1 VKQKLPTHI
10 TFGQCDVEMDLPAP
24 EAVEAAAG
32 AAEGADGADSAQGA
46 PATAGKLKSF
56 SMVAYTGG
64 PMDVGFG
71 PVVVDLEGMR
81 VTSKAR
87 PILHQHDPSAV
98 VGHTSS
104 VEVMR
109 SDDGAQLLVSG
120 VISGAGQVAREIAD
134 AAANGF
140 PWQASIGAR
149 VGKWEFVKDGDTAQA
164 NGRTWEG
171 PVHIARGS
179 SLSEVSF
186 VALGADDAT
195 SASIAASAAINQE
208 EAIMPSENTEKP
220 AAQVAAADV
229 VAELRAAAAA
239 ESARIADIRKRCAG
253 NGDIEAQAIAE
264 GWDADRAEL
273 EVLRASR
280 PVVGA
285 PAAHVKSAGIGA
297 DVLTAAVCKT
307 GKLSNVETKFDERTL
322 EAADRAFPRGIGL
335 QELLLEAAAMNGHSV
350 RSIKSDTRGVLQA
363 AFSTLTLPGILSNV
377 ANKYL
382 HASYSAVEQAWR
394 LVAFTRSVSDFKA
407 APSHRLNVNASFDEV
422 TTGILALGSMADE
435 SYTNQAKTYGKLFVV
450 NRQDIINDDLGAL
463 TQVPSQIGRAAGLK
477 LNEVFWAAFMDNATF
492 FTTQR
497 KNYATGAGT
506 VLSVDSLSQAE
517 QLFMDQTDVNGKPI
531 GIMPKVLVVP
541 TALSAKAA
549 VLMSSAELRP
559 ASSAKDVV
567 GNPHQGKFTVAT
579 SAYLGN
585 ASITGNSA
593 TAWYL
598 CAAPA
603 DLPVMEVAFLNGQES
618 PTVETAQ
625 ADFDHLGIQMR
636 GFFDFGVTKL
646 EYRGGVKMLG
656 AAAG

>member
-1 VKQKLPTHI
+1 MKPKLPTHI
-10 TFGQCDVEMDLPAP
+10 TFGHCDVEMDGPAP
-24 EAVEAAAG
+24 VALVASAG
-32 AAEGADGADSAQGA
+32 AAEVADGAEPQPEAT
-46 PATAGKLKSF
+46 ATAGKLKTF

-64 PMDVGFG
+64 QMDVGFG
-71 PVVVDLEGMR
+71 GAVVVDLDGMK

-98 VGHTSS
+98 VGHTSA
-104 VEVMR
+104 VEVLR
-109 SDDGAQLLVSG
+109 SDDGAQLRVAG
-120 VISGAGQVAREIAD
+120 VISGAGQVAREIVD

-149 VGKWEFVKDGDTAQA
+149 VGKWEFVKEGDTAQA
-164 NGRTWEG
+164 NGRTWDG
-171 PVHIARGS
+171 PVYIARGS

-208 EAIMPSENTEKP
+208 EAIMPAENTEKP

-253 NGDIEAQAIAE
+253 NGDIEAKAIAE

-285 PAAHVKSAGIGA
+285 PAAHVKSSGMGA

-350 RSIKSDTRGVLQA
+350 RSVKGDTRGVLQA

-394 LVAFTRSVSDFKA
+394 TIAFTRPVSDFKA

-435 SYTNQAKTYGKLFVV
+435 SYTNQAKTCLLY
-450 NRQDIINDDLGAL
+450 
-463 TQVPSQIGRAAGLK
+463 TSPSPR
-477 LNEVFWAAFMDNATF
+477 DRT
-492 FTTQR
+492 R
-497 KNYATGAGT
+497 
-506 VLSVDSLSQAE
+506 SR
-517 QLFMDQTDVNGKPI
+517 
-531 GIMPKVLVVP
+531 MP
-541 TALSAKAA
+541 
-549 VLMSSAELRP
+549 SSA
-559 ASSAKDVV
+559 
-567 GNPHQGKFTVAT
+567 
-579 SAYLGN
+579 
-585 ASITGNSA
+585 
-593 TAWYL
+593 
-598 CAAPA
+598 
-603 DLPVMEVAFLNGQES
+603 
-618 PTVETAQ
+618 
-625 ADFDHLGIQMR
+625 
-636 GFFDFGVTKL
+636 
-646 EYRGGVKMLG
+646 
-656 AAAG
+656 

>member
-1 VKQKLPTHI
+1 MKPKLPTHI
-10 TFGQCDVEMDLPAP
+10 TFGHCDVDTWAQAP
-24 EAVEAAAG
+24 QVEAAAG
-32 AAEGADGADSAQGA
+32 AAEGADAA
-46 PATAGKLKSF
+46 PPEQAEGSKLKSF

-71 PVVVDLEGMR
+71 GAVVVDLEGMK
-81 VTSKAR
+81 VTRKAR

-98 VGHTSS
+98 VGHTTS
-104 VEVMR
+104 VDVVQAE
-109 SDDGAQLLVSG
+109 DGAHLRVAG
-120 VISGAGQVAREIAD
+120 VISGAGQVAREIVE
-134 AAANGF
+134 AAGNGF

-149 VGKWEFVKDGDTAQA
+149 VGKWEFVKEGDTAQA
-164 NGRTWEG
+164 NGRVWDG
-171 PVHIARGS
+171 PVYIARGS

-195 SASIAASAAINQE
+195 SASIAASAATNQE
-208 EAIMPSENTEKP
+208 EAIMPENTEKP
-220 AAQVAAADV
+220 VAQVAAADV

-253 NGDIEAQAIAE
+253 NGDIEAKAIAE

-285 PAAHVKSAGIGA
+285 PAAHIKASDMNAE
-297 DVLTAAVCKT
+297 VLTAAICKT
-307 GKLSNVETKFDERTL
+307 GKLSTVEREFDDRTL

-335 QELLLEAAAMNGHSV
+335 QEVLLEAAAMNGHSA
-350 RSIKSDTRGVLQA
+350 RSVKGDTRGVLQA
-363 AFSTLTLPGILSNV
+363 AFSTVTLPGVLSNV

-394 LVAFTRSVSDFKA
+394 LIAFTRSVSDFKA
-407 APSHRLNVNASFDEV
+407 APSYRLNVNSNFDEV
-422 TTGILALGSMADE
+422 TTGILQLGSMAEE

-477 LNEVFWAAFMDNATF
+477 LNEVFWTAFMDNAAF
-492 FTTQR
+492 FTTAR
-497 KNYATGAGT
+497 KNYATGVGT
-506 VLSVDSLSQAE
+506 ALSVDSLSQAE
-517 QLFMDQTDVNGKPI
+517 QLFMDQTDANGKPI

-559 ASSAKDVV
+559 VSTAKDVV
-567 GNPHQGKFTVAT
+567 GNPHMGKFSVAT

-585 ASITGNSA
+585 ASIAGNSA
-593 TAWYL
+593 AAWYL

-618 PTVETAQ
+618 PTVETAT

-636 GFFDFGVTKL
+636 GYFDFGVTKL

-656 AAAG
+656 AAS

>member
-1 VKQKLPTHI
+1 MKQKLPTHI
-10 TFGQCDVEMDLPAP
+10 TFGNCDVEMDGPAP
-24 EAVEAAAG
+24 VALEASASNVQV
-32 AAEGADGADSAQGA
+32 ADGAEPQPEA
-46 PATAGKLKSF
+46 PATAGKLKTF

-64 PMDVGFG
+64 QMDVGFG
-71 PVVVDLEGMR
+71 GAVVVDLDGMK
-81 VTSKAR
+81 VTSKPR
-87 PILHQHDPSAV
+87 PILHQHDPFAV
-98 VGHTSS
+98 VGHTSA
-104 VEVMR
+104 VEVLR
-109 SDDGAQLLVSG
+109 SDDGAQLRVAG
-120 VISGAGQVAREIAD
+120 VISGAGQVAREIVD

-149 VGKWEFVKDGDTAQA
+149 VGKWEFVKEGDTAQA
-164 NGRTWEG
+164 NGRSWDG
-171 PVHIARGS
+171 PVYIARGS

-208 EAIMPSENTEKP
+208 EAIMPENTEKP

-253 NGDIEAQAIAE
+253 NGDIEAKAIAE

-307 GKLSNVETKFDERTL
+307 GKLSNVDTKFDERTL

-350 RSIKSDTRGVLQA
+350 RSIKSDMRGVLQA
-363 AFSTLTLPGILSNV
+363 AFSTVTLPGILANV

-382 HASYSAVEQAWR
+382 HASYSAVEQVWR
-394 LVAFTRSVSDFKA
+394 TIAFTRSVSDFKA
-407 APSHRLNVNASFDEV
+407 NPSYRLNVNASFDEV
-422 TTGILALGSMADE
+422 TNGILTLGSMSEE
-435 SYTNQAKTYGKLFVV
+435 SYQTQARTYGKMFVV

-463 TQVPSQIGRAAGLK
+463 TQVPSQIGRSAGLK
-477 LNEVFWAAFMDNATF
+477 LNEVFWASFMNNATF
-492 FTTQR
+492 FTAGR
-497 KNYATGAGT
+497 KNYATGVGT
-506 VLSVDSLSQAE
+506 ALSVDSLSQAE
-517 QLFMDQTDVNGKPI
+517 QLFMDQTDANGAPI

-549 VLMSSAELRP
+549 VLVSSAELRP
-559 ASSAKDVV
+559 TSSSKDVI

-585 ASITGNSA
+585 ASISGNSA
-593 TAWYL
+593 AAWYL

-603 DLPVMEVAFLNGQES
+603 ELPVMEVAFLNGQES

-646 EYRGGVKMLG
+646 DYRGGVKMLG
-656 AAAG
+656 AAS

>member
-1 VKQKLPTHI
+1 MKQKMPTHI
-10 TFGQCDVEMDLPAP
+10 TFGHCDIEMDAQ
-24 EAVEAAAG
+24 AMQVEAAAG
-32 AAEGADGADSAQGA
+32 AAEGADAAA
-46 PATAGKLKSF
+46 PEQAGGSKLKSF

-71 PVVVDLEGMR
+71 GSVVVDLEGMK
-81 VTSKAR
+81 VTRKAR

-98 VGHTSS
+98 VGHTTA
-104 VEVMR
+104 VDVVQAE
-109 SDDGAQLLVSG
+109 DGAHLRVAG
-120 VISGAGQVAREIAD
+120 VISGAGQVAREIVE
-134 AAANGF
+134 AAGNGF

-149 VGKWEFVKDGDTAQA
+149 VGKWEFVKEGDTAQA
-164 NGRTWEG
+164 NGRVWDG
-171 PVHIARGS
+171 PVYIARGS

-208 EAIMPSENTEKP
+208 EAIMPENTEKP

-253 NGDIEAQAIAE
+253 NGDIEAKAIAE

-285 PAAHVKSAGIGA
+285 PAAHIKASDMNAE
-297 DVLTAAVCKT
+297 VLTAAICKT
-307 GKLSNVETKFDERTL
+307 GKLSTVEREFDDRTL

-335 QELLLEAAAMNGHSV
+335 QEVLLEAAAMNGRSARSV
-350 RSIKSDTRGVLQA
+350 KGDTRGVLEA
-363 AFSTLTLPGILSNV
+363 AFSTVTLPGVLSNV

-394 LVAFTRSVSDFKA
+394 LIAFTRSVSDFKA
-407 APSHRLNVNASFDEV
+407 NPSYRLAPNAAFPEV
-422 TTGILALGSMADE
+422 TNGILSMGSLGED
-435 SYTNQAKTYGKLFVV
+435 SYTNQARTYGQMFVI

-463 TQVPSQIGRAAGLK
+463 TQVPSQLGRAAGLR
-477 LNEVFWAAFMDNATF
+477 LNEVFWASFMDNATF
-492 FTTQR
+492 FTAGR
-497 KNYATGAGT
+497 KNYAAGAT
-506 VLSVDSLSQAE
+506 TALSVDSLSQAE
-517 QLFMDQTDVNGKPI
+517 QLFMDQTDSNGKPI
-531 GIMPKVLVVP
+531 GVMPKVLVVP
-541 TALSAKAA
+541 TALSARAA

-559 ASSAKDVV
+559 VSTAKDVV
-567 GNPHQGKFTVAT
+567 GNPHQGKFSVAT

-585 ASITGNSA
+585 SSITGNSSS
-593 TAWYL
+593 AWYL

-636 GFFDFGVTKL
+636 GYFDFGVTKL

-656 AAAG
+656 TA

>member
-1 VKQKLPTHI
+1 MKQKLPTHI

-24 EAVEAAAG
+24 EAVEAATG
-32 AAEGADGADSAQGA
+32 AAEGADGADSAQAA

-71 PVVVDLEGMR
+71 PVVVDLEGMK
-81 VTSKAR
+81 VTRKAR

-208 EAIMPSENTEKP
+208 EAIMPENTEKP

-285 PAAHVKSAGIGA
+285 PAAHVKAAGIGA
-297 DVLTAAVCKT
+297 EVLTAAVCKT
-307 GKLSNVETKFDERTL
+307 GKLSNVEAKFDERTL

-363 AFSTLTLPGILSNV
+363 AFSTVTLPGILSNV

-382 HASYSAVEQAWR
+382 HASYNAVEQVWR
-394 LVAFTRSVSDFKA
+394 TIAFTRSVSDFKA

-422 TTGILALGSMADE
+422 TTGILALGSMAEE

-463 TQVPSQIGRAAGLK
+463 TQVPAQIGRAAGLK
-477 LNEVFWAAFMDNATF
+477 LNQVFWTAFMDNATF
-492 FTTQR
+492 FTVGR
-497 KNYATGAGT
+497 KNYKGGTDT
-506 VLSVDSLSQAE
+506 VLSVDGLSAAE
-517 QLFMDQTDVNGKPI
+517 QMFMDQTDSNGAPI
-531 GIMPKVLVVP
+531 GIMPKVLLVP
-541 TALSAKAA
+541 TSLSAKAA
-549 VLMSSAELRP
+549 VLVSSTELRP
-559 ASSAKDVV
+559 TSSSKDVI

-579 SAYLGN
+579 SAYLANG
-585 ASITGNSA
+585 SITGNSS

-598 CAAPA
+598 CAAPS

-636 GFFDFGVTKL
+636 GYFDFGVTKL

-656 AAAG
+656 AAAV